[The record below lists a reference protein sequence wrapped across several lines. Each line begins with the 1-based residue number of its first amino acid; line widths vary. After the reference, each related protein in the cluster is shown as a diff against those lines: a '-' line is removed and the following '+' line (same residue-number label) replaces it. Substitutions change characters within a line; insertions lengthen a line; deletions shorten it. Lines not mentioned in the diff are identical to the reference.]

1 MAKKINQGD
10 FTFDKSGRYYR
21 TQGNYAPEEIFGG
34 EYEQGDPVSMTIPDQ
49 AMSVQ
54 QLIERHRRGLGIVG
68 YREPVYYNDQVVPP
82 IENMD
87 FAEKRAFLEHIK
99 EHRASIEAIFKE
111 NQDAETKK
119 RQEEEFNAAV
129 DAEILRRTQDANS

>member
-1 MAKKINQGD
+1 MSKKINQSD
-10 FTFDKSGRYYR
+10 FTFHKSGRYYR

-34 EYEQGDPVSMTIPDQ
+34 EYEPGDPVSNTVPDQ
-49 AMSVQ
+49 SMSVQ
-54 QLIERHRRGLGIVG
+54 ELIERHRRGLGIVG
-68 YREPVYYNDQVVPP
+68 YREPVFYNDQVVPP

-111 NQDAETKK
+111 NQDADAKK
-119 RQEEEFNAAV
+119 RQEEELKAAV
-129 DAEILRRTQDANS
+129 DAEILKRSQDANP